1 MLTEASSKEKK
12 EHGEEVKRV
21 VEEIKEE
28 LHLQEALRT
37 KELKTSAQPV
47 IPQLDPNKKF
57 KEEERIAQEVL
68 KKLQDKKINK
78 PRWAL

>member
-1 MLTEASSKEKK
+1 MLTEASSKGKK

-47 IPQLDPNKKF
+47 IPRLDPNQKF